1 MKVQETGVSTCANS
15 SGWNLRGPGGS
26 HFGSSRTHF
35 LVRGSRVLGRD
46 EVRTA
51 AAREEVSPLLRG
63 GSETP
68 DRSQPCSAHRVRWR
82 RPHPGTQLRDTVTFE
97 DVVVYFSWEEWGLL
111 DETQRCLY
119 HDVMLENFALVISL
133 GCWYGMEDEE
143 ALSVPRMSLGKATDP
158 GPPVWKAHPCEKCVL
173 VGRDILYLAEDQG
186 PHPGQKSYT
195 CEACGKQLWFSTS
208 LHQHQKHNEEKPF
221 RWDMEVVTS
230 YKLHVSGKPFPCG
243 EIGKDFLAIL
253 SLLQHQATLKGAK
266 PHSSFEH
273 GESFQGGKSPHTCS
287 DYGKS
292 FSCDYNKL
300 FQPQQLDP
308 RESSHA
314 WENCA
319 KPFNQSSILSNCQRA
334 YPATRSYECNEC
346 GRSFSQSYNLIQHH
360 RIHTGARPYKCSEC
374 GKAFSFKFRLVQHLQ
389 IHTRVRPYAC
399 GECGKAFSYSSTLIK
414 HQRVHTREKPYKCGE
429 CGNSFSQSSNLIQHQ
444 KIHSGARPYKCNE
457 CAKSFSYKCKLV
469 QHLRIHTGERP
480 YECGE
485 CGKSFSH
492 RSTLNQHQ
500 RIHTGA
506 RPYKCNECE
515 KSFSQKSNL
524 IQHRRVHT
532 GEKPYECGECGKSFS
547 QSSHIIQHR
556 KLHTR

>member
-1 MKVQETGVSTCANS
+1 M
-15 SGWNLRGPGGS
+15 
-26 HFGSSRTHF
+26 
-35 LVRGSRVLGRD
+35 
-46 EVRTA
+46 A
-51 AAREEVSPLLRG
+51 AAAPR
-63 GSETP
+63 
-68 DRSQPCSAHRVRWR
+68 DSA
-82 RPHPGTQLRDTVTFE
+82 QDTVTFE

-273 GESFQGGKSPHTCS
+273 GESFQGRKSPHTCS

>member
-1 MKVQETGVSTCANS
+1 GLRSTKNGIAQRTVHRVTPAWTNEGPRDGRFRVCHHIGAGLLGSFWQSFWQLWGRFPVWRLQSTG
-15 SGWNLRGPGGS
+15 SGQGDDWGV
-26 HFGSSRTHF
+26 T
-35 LVRGSRVLGRD
+35 
-46 EVRTA
+46 
-51 AAREEVSPLLRG
+51 RG
-63 GSETP
+63 GIP
-68 DRSQPCSAHRVRWR
+68 AALHCSQPCSSHRVRW
-82 RPHPGTQLRDTVTFE
+82 RPHPGTQLRKGNSDDDEKIIKRPSRRGWVLSLDLLLAASGLSNQHWGWVAWEEGCLWFHLSPSWQGSVTFE

-133 GCWYGMEDEE
+133 D
-143 ALSVPRMSLGKATDP
+143 
-158 GPPVWKAHPCEKCVL
+158 
-173 VGRDILYLAEDQG
+173 
-186 PHPGQKSYT
+186 
-195 CEACGKQLWFSTS
+195 

-221 RWDMEVVTS
+221 RWDMELLTS

-253 SLLQHQATLKGAK
+253 SLLQHQATLKGAN
-266 PHSSFEH
+266 PHSSLELE
-273 GESFQGGKSPHTCS
+273 ESFQGRESPHKCS
-287 DYGKS
+287 DYGKA
-292 FSCDYNKL
+292 FSYEYKL
-300 FQPQQLDP
+300 FQHQHIHT
-308 RESSHA
+308 RESYHD
-314 WENCA
+314 WDDCD
-319 KPFNQSSILSNCQRA
+319 KPFNQSSTLINCPRA
-334 YPATRSYECNEC
+334 YPGPRTYECNEC
-346 GRSFSQSYNLIQHH
+346 GKSFSQSFNLIQHH

-506 RPYKCNECE
+506 RPYKCNECD

>member
-1 MKVQETGVSTCANS
+1 M
-15 SGWNLRGPGGS
+15 
-26 HFGSSRTHF
+26 
-35 LVRGSRVLGRD
+35 
-46 EVRTA
+46 A
-51 AAREEVSPLLRG
+51 AAV
-63 GSETP
+63 
-68 DRSQPCSAHRVRWR
+68 
-82 RPHPGTQLRDTVTFE
+82 PGAPAQDSVTFE

-133 GCWYGMEDEE
+133 GCWYGMEDE
-143 ALSVPRMSLGKATDP
+143 ALSVQRMSLDRAQ
-158 GPPVWKAHPCEKCVL
+158 PCEKCVL
-173 VGRDILYLAEDQG
+173 VGRDILYLAEDRG
-186 PHPGQKSYT
+186 PPPSQRSRA
-195 CEACGKQLWFSTS
+195 CEACGKQLWLSTS
-208 LHQHQKHNEEKPF
+208 LHRKHSEEKPF
-221 RWDMEVVTS
+221 PWDMGFVTS
-230 YKLHVSGKPFPCG
+230 YQLHVSG
-243 EIGKDFLAIL
+243 EIGKDFLAVL
-253 SLLQHQATLKGAK
+253 SLLQHQATLKGTKA
-266 PHSSFEH
+266 HSSFEH
-273 GESFQGGKSPHTCS
+273 GEFFQGGKSPHTYS
-287 DYGKS
+287 DYGRPL
-292 FSCDYNKL
+292 SCDYNRL
-300 FQPQQLDP
+300 FQHQQLDP
-308 RESSHA
+308 RESYPS
-314 WENCA
+314 WEHCE
-319 KPFNQSSILSNCQRA
+319 KPFNQSSILSNCQRTC
-334 YPATRSYECNEC
+334 PATKSYVCNEC
-346 GRSFSQSYNLIQHH
+346 GKSFSQSYNLIQHH